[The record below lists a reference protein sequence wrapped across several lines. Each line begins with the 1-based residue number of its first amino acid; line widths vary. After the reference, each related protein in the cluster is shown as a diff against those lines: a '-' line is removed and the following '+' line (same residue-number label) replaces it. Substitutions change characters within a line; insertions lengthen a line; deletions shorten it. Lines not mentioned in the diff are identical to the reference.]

1 MTMETKHR
9 FQGPAATRR
18 YKPYILRVPGL
29 LLVFTISLSLVG
41 VLEYAARTLPSTEKG
56 SHDPKVVPGLLH
68 LNRRQI
74 ASLTPTTTPAPT
86 PAPTPGAYVQTTGVS
101 TSTTSV
107 AATTTVIIA
116 TDPSA
121 YVQATGVSTSTTSVA
136 ATTTVIIATDPSA
149 YVQTPGVSTLAEGV
163 ATTPTVEDAITTITL
178 IATTSGA
185 YVQTTFST
193 PSSQETNPAN
203 SGPKE
208 ETISLTWP
216 LWKVFIG
223 GYLPVLLAIL
233 FKVLWTSIY
242 ANVKLIEPF
251 VQLADPAGALAK
263 DAFGNFYLSSNI
275 TPDPVV
281 SLFKGRWLIFWTSI
295 VYLTVGF
302 LPPLASES
310 LYRDTR
316 YDCPNPDH
324 AQPENPC
331 WPRLS
336 VDPSILRLLQG
347 LLSFVAVMTLTI
359 MCMVSRSSTG
369 ISSDPSSIA
378 FVASLIHHPDILADF
393 RKISGQAT
401 TKDMVSSLGEKS
413 YRLGNYLGSDDVL
426 RYGIIPGNPTS
437 LLDDN
442 IEMTHAS
449 NETKSGRTGTF
460 KRFLDVIFILF
471 ILGLLGV
478 ILAYY
483 KDGANNGFN
492 RFFNSNSFG
501 PRFFMSAMGTIISM
515 NLKRLER
522 EVQTLSPFHQL
533 ARSPSPAGPTILLR
547 KYNVPFSA
555 FVILLAQGHIF
566 SASMAFISFLSE
578 ILVVVLAAIPYSLGE
593 IFLELILCTYTSIG
607 ILSVMLL
614 VLISLVFWRRRLP
627 YVPRPPDTLGGVI
640 SYICDSRMLDTF
652 DGRTS
657 RLGKKYTYGEYVGVD
672 GQVRWMIENRGFECN
687 I

>member
-1 MTMETKHR
+1 
-9 FQGPAATRR
+9 
-18 YKPYILRVPGL
+18 
-29 LLVFTISLSLVG
+29 VFTISLSLVG

-68 LNRRQI
+68 LNRRQT
-74 ASLTPTTTPAPT
+74 ASFPPTQTPTQ
-86 PAPTPGAYVQTTGVS
+86 GAYVQTTGVS
-101 TSTTSV
+101 TLTTS
-107 AATTTVIIA
+107 AAAITTVSLSPS

-136 ATTTVIIATDPSA
+136 ATTTVVIATDPSA

-163 ATTPTVEDAITTITL
+163 ATTSTVEDAITTITL
-178 IATTSGA
+178 IVTTSGA

-208 ETISLTWP
+208 ETISLSWP

-275 TPDPVV
+275 IPDPVV
-281 SLFKGRWLIFWTSI
+281 SLFKGRWLMFWTSI

-302 LPPLASES
+302 LPLLASES

-359 MCMVSRSSTG
+359 MYMVSRSSTG

-378 FVASLIHHPDILADF
+378 VVASLIHHPDILADF

-401 TKDMVSSLGEKS
+401 TKDMVNSLGKKS
-413 YRLGNYLGSDDVL
+413 YRLGRYLGSDSIL

-442 IEMTHAS
+442 IEITYAS
-449 NETKSGRTGTF
+449 NETKSGRTGIF
-460 KRFLDVIFILF
+460 KRFLDIIFTLF

-483 KDGANNGFN
+483 KDGANDGFN

-501 PRFFMSAMGTIISM
+501 PRFFMVSLRCT
-515 NLKRLER
+515 LE
-522 EVQTLSPFHQL
+522 
-533 ARSPSPAGPTILLR
+533 
-547 KYNVPFSA
+547 
-555 FVILLAQGHIF
+555 
-566 SASMAFISFLSE
+566 
-578 ILVVVLAAIPYSLGE
+578 
-593 IFLELILCTYTSIG
+593 
-607 ILSVMLL
+607 
-614 VLISLVFWRRRLP
+614 
-627 YVPRPPDTLGGVI
+627 
-640 SYICDSRMLDTF
+640 
-652 DGRTS
+652 
-657 RLGKKYTYGEYVGVD
+657 
-672 GQVRWMIENRGFECN
+672 
-687 I
+687 